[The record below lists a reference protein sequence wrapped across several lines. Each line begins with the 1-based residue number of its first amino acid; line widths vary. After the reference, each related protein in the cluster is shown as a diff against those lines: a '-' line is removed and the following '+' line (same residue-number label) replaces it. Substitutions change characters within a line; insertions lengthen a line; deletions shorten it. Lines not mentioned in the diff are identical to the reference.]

1 MTEEERMLKLLEPGA
16 EVTIMLSQSTMQP
29 WAFGKDSV
37 SAICAMKAI
46 KIVDEGSKML
56 IQLGLNEIR
65 VPYDKL
71 TCSAIETLGIIAP
84 SELVRFSKDL
94 DEILKQK

>member
-16 EVTIMLSQSTMQP
+16 EVTIML
-29 WAFGKDSV
+29 
-37 SAICAMKAI
+37 KAI
-46 KIVDEGSKML
+46 KIADEGNRML

-71 TCSAIETLGIIAP
+71 TCSAIESLGIIAP
-84 SELVRFSKDL
+84 SDLVRFTKDL
-94 DEILKQK
+94 DEILKQKK